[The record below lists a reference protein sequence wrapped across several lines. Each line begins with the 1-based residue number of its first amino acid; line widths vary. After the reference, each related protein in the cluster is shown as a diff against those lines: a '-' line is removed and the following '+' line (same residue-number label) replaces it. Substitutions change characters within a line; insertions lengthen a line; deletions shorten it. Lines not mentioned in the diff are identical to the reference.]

1 VGKSNKQMKGMLKK
15 NLDKDSQHLPVKM
28 MTEKDLESLF
38 GAVEDEEVWHR
49 QQNILKYEIHS
60 HEYIQE

>member
-1 VGKSNKQMKGMLKK
+1 MEKNHKHLRKAIKK
-15 NLDKDSQHLPVKM
+15 NHYVGNPPMRTLSQ
-28 MTEKDLESLF
+28 KDLESLY

-49 QQNILKYEIHS
+49 PQNLLKYEIHS